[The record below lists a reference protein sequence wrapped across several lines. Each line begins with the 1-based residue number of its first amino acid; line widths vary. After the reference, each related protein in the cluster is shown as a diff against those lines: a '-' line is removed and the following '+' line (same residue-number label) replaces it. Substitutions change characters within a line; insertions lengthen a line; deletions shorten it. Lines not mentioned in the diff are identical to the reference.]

1 MKNKTFFYTISAF
14 GFFFPYILKF
24 LIASSN
30 TGVKIFAI
38 YSLGKFNLI
47 YFAIIIVFF
56 FAGLIEKYSF
66 LRTAQTIF
74 VTVFTGYVLLSYF
87 VFAKMDVQNY
97 IKNRNPDAILVK
109 ISDLNK
115 YPNFKIYY
123 KKAGYAAVKILPKE
137 KKSLPFNYKKDTA
150 K

>member
-1 MKNKTFFYTISAF
+1 MQNRTLFYAVSAF

-24 LIASSN
+24 LMASSN
-30 TGVKIFAI
+30 ESIKIFAI
-38 YSLGKFNLI
+38 NTLGNFNLI

-56 FAGLIEKYSF
+56 FAGLIEKFSF

-74 VTVFTGYVLLSYF
+74 VTAFTGYVLLNYF
-87 VFAKMDVQNY
+87 VFAKIDVQNY
-97 IKNRNPDAILVK
+97 IKNQNPDAILVK

-115 YPNFKIYY
+115 YPNFRIYY

-137 KKSLPFNYKKDTA
+137 KKQLPFNYKKDTA